1 MRIKVL
7 IVLAVMVLSE
17 GRKFTRCQL
26 AMELLKTR
34 IIEKTFL
41 GNWVCLIEKVSN
53 RDTKAFTVTPSGK
66 KSYGL
71 YQIPQKWCREG
82 KPGGG
87 CKVSCESLLDD
98 DIRDATRCAN
108 HIFQMEGFK
117 YWTQWTAR
125 CKNNDMITKE
135 IYKCPDLN
143 SPRSSPERSA
153 RLSDSTLHY
162 RLRRRRSIRQLIMLK
177 NRAILE
183 DLVV

>member
-1 MRIKVL
+1 MRIQALLLLTVL
-7 IVLAVMVLSE
+7 VLCK

-26 AMELLKTR
+26 AVELLKTK

-53 RDTKAFTVTPSGK
+53 RDTKAFSVSPSGK

-87 CKVSCESLLDD
+87 CHIACESLLDD
-98 DIRDATRCAN
+98 DIRDDTRCAN
-108 HIFQMEGFK
+108 YIFQLEGFK
-117 YWTQWTAR
+117 YWNQWTVR
-125 CKNNDMITKE
+125 CKNDDMITKE

-143 SPRSSPERSA
+143 SPRSSPERSP
-153 RLSDSTLHY
+153 RLSESSMKFRFRH
-162 RLRRRRSIRQLIMLK
+162 RRSLRQLLSLRYRPIWL
-177 NRAILE
+177 I
-183 DLVV
+183 